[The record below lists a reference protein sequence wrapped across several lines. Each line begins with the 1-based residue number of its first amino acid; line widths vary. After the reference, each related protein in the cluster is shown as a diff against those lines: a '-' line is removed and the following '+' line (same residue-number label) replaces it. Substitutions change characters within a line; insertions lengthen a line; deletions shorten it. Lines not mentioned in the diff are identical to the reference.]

1 VQGTGGVMNPHT
13 AEPSPNGLLDFCTGG
28 AAAVVC
34 VFGSQESMEFVKLID
49 LMENIWILDHMA
61 T

>member
-1 VQGTGGVMNPHT
+1 MVCSIFVQAVAAGG
-13 AEPSPNGLLDFCTGG
+13 G
-28 AAAVVC
+28 AVVC

-49 LMENIWILDHMA
+49 LMENIWICMA